1 MKKIYTFILL
11 ISICCS
17 HTLSVLADYNDIEYV
32 NYKKEIDTLISYNIM
47 VGNDD
52 NKFYPTKTLTRAEMA
67 TIITNLL
74 GKIEYDINNITI
86 FQDVQPTHWAYSN
99 ITQVSSRN
107 IMTGDGYGIFR
118 PDDPISF
125 GEILKICVE
134 ITGYD
139 KSYTDVIWYKPYV
152 EKAKDLNISEGI
164 ELDATQ
170 FITRE
175 QAAKIIYNTINIPIR
190 ELHGIKDEKGVI
202 IGEFVICDG
211 IQNELKTLL
220 NQFNNQ

>member
-52 NKFYPTKTLTRAEMA
+52 NKFNPTKTLTRAEMA

-175 QAAKIIYNTINIPIR
+175 QAAKIIYNTII
-190 ELHGIKDEKGVI
+190 
-202 IGEFVICDG
+202 F
-211 IQNELKTLL
+211 LL
-220 NQFNNQ
+220 ENFTE